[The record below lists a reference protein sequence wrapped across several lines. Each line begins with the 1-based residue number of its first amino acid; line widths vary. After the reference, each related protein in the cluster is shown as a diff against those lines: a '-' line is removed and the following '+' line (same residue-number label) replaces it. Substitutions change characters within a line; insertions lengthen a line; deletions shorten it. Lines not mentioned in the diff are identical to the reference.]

1 MKFTKLIIALAAF
14 FALAAAMAAT
24 KNKKNAKKEPSLKI
38 VSTIFPSYDWAREI
52 LGEKASEATLTLLLD
67 SGTDLHS
74 YQPSF
79 KDISKIASAD
89 VFIYVGG
96 ESDNWVPNVLKTI
109 KNPNLKTINLLET
122 LGSSA
127 KEEEIVEG
135 MQSEEEESD
144 EIELDEHVWL
154 SLKNSKTLVSAISEA
169 IALCDSKNAT
179 LYKAN
184 AIVYEKRLSDL
195 DKAFENALKEC
206 SKSTLVFAD
215 RFPFRYLVDDYSL
228 SYYAAFAGCSAETEA
243 SFETVV
249 FLSKKIDELSSNA
262 VFQIESSDGKI
273 AKTVIKNSQ
282 KNKNATIF
290 VLDSMQSTTAK
301 DAQNGKTYLSVMKK
315 NLEVLKEAL
324 K

>member
-38 VSTIFPSYDWAREI
+38 VSTIFPSYDWVREI

-109 KNPNLKTINLLET
+109 ENPNLRTVNLLET

-154 SLKNSKTLVSAISEA
+154 SLKNAKTLVSAISEA

-195 DKAFENALKEC
+195 DKTFENALKDC

-290 VLDSMQSTTAK
+290 VLDSMQSTTTK

>member
-52 LGEKASEATLTLLLD
+52 LGEKADEATLTLLLD

-96 ESDNWVPNVLKTI
+96 ESDNWVPDVLSSI
-109 KNPNLKTINLLET
+109 KNPNLRTVNLLET
-122 LGSSA
+122 LGSRA

-135 MQSEEEESD
+135 MQSEEEES
-144 EIELDEHVWL
+144 EESELDEHVWL
-154 SLKNSKTLVSAISEA
+154 SLKNAKTLVSAISEA

-195 DKAFENALKEC
+195 DKTFENALKEC

-228 SYYAAFAGCSAETEA
+228 SYYAAFAGCAAETEA

-290 VLDSMQSTTAK
+290 VLDSMQSTTTK